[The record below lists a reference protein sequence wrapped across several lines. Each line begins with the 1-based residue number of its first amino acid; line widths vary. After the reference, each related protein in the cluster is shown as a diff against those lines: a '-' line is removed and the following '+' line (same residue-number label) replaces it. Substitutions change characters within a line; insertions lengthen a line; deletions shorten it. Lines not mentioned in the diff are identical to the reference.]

1 VTRPARARVRRRLAA
16 VAVIAGA
23 ASAVTGGAARADTP
37 PNAWDLAKDPN
48 ARKAY
53 DVHLEV
59 RPLLFRAPIASDRDY
74 TRSLE
79 RARAILEDADAAHSP
94 DVRLRFD
101 LGEVYENLGR
111 HAQALAVLQPALA
124 MAPDHTAA
132 EQAWLDVAYALAH
145 LDRPRE
151 ERAAYERFLA
161 RTMNEYSRAI
171 AVLNLAEAD
180 MRIGDLDDAVAGYR
194 QAVQLSAALPSDP
207 KTGILATWG
216 LAVALDRAGDP
227 QGSAAQTR
235 LAVGMDSSDQIIGDR
250 VGVFF
255 VPAYE
260 RLWYLALGSAER
272 ARSASD
278 ARTALAFWQRTE
290 ALWASYVAQA
300 DPKDR
305 WSRLGRAHLDRARS
319 ERALAEKRVGPRSRS
334 PELAPAG
341 VEVF

>member
-1 VTRPARARVRRRLAA
+1 MTRTARAAAAIVSLALAA
-16 VAVIAGA
+16 LAPPA
-23 ASAVTGGAARADTP
+23 AADTP
-37 PNAWDLAKDPN
+37 PNAWDRAKDPA
-48 ARKAY
+48 ARDAY
-53 DVHLEV
+53 EIHLEV

-74 TRSLE
+74 TRNLE
-79 RARAILEDADAAHSP
+79 RARAILEDADAAHSS

-101 LGEVYENLGR
+101 LGEVYEGLGR
-111 HAQALAVLQPALA
+111 HAQALAVLQAALA
-124 MAPDHTAA
+124 IAPDHTAA
-132 EQAWLDVAYALAH
+132 EQAWLDLAYALAH

-151 ERAAYERFLA
+151 ERAAYEQFLA
-161 RTMNEYSRAI
+161 RSTSEYSRAI

-180 MRIGDLDDAVAGYR
+180 MRLGDLDDAIAGYR
-194 QAVQLSAALPSDP
+194 QAVQLSAALPNDA

-227 QGSAAQTR
+227 QGSAVEAR

-272 ARSASD
+272 ARQAAD

-290 ALWASYVAQA
+290 SLWASYVAQA

-305 WSRLGRAHLDRARS
+305 WARLARAHLDRART
-319 ERALAEKRVGPRSRS
+319 ERALAEKRAGGKARSHDL
-334 PELAPAG
+334 PPG
-341 VEVF
+341 VELHF